1 LFTILSLN
9 PNGCSGEALLY
20 ELYGDGGSM
29 STLKATISRARGVLG
44 IEAGPYRLDVPLYVD
59 VVHLE
64 ELLRVGHLRE
74 ALQLYKGP
82 LLPESEAPGVRRAR
96 ERIDEAV
103 RQAVLHAGEADLA
116 LRLAR
121 KFPDDLELWEKA
133 RELTPK
139 DDPAY
144 PLIRA
149 RIHRIRGEWGL

>member
-1 LFTILSLN
+1 MR
-9 PNGCSGEALLY
+9 PEGYSGEALLY
-20 ELYGDGGSM
+20 ELYGEEGSR
-29 STLKATISRARGVLG
+29 STLKATVSRARRILKLQS
-44 IEAGPYRLDVPLYVD
+44 GPYRLEGDLYAD
-59 VVHLE
+59 VVHLD
-64 ELLRVGHLRE
+64 ELLRIGHLRE
-74 ALQLYKGP
+74 ALELYKGP

-96 ERIDEAV
+96 ERIDEAI
-103 RQAVLHAGEADLA
+103 RQAVLHSGEADLA

>member
-1 LFTILSLN
+1 MGSLK
-9 PNGCSGEALLY
+9 ALL
-20 ELYGDGGSM
+20 SRVRR
-29 STLKATISRARGVLG
+29 TIPIQAR
-44 IEAGPYRLDVPLYVD
+44 PYRLESTVASDVAEVD
-59 VVHLE
+59 D
-64 ELLRVGHLRE
+64 LLTSGHVRE
-74 ALQLYKGP
+74 ALELYKGP
-82 LLPESEAPGVRRAR
+82 LLPESEAPGIRRAR

-133 RELTPK
+133 KELTAK

-149 RIHRIRGEWGL
+149 RVRRIRGEWGL